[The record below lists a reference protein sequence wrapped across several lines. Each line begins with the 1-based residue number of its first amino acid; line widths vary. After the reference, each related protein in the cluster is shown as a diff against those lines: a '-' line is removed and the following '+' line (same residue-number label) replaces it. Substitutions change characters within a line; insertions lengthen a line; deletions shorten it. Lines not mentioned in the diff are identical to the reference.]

1 MKKGCQVKS
10 LLIICVSL
18 ILQLAQPLVWRGHAG
33 VGKDRFPHMIFSA
46 GFFSTDKT
54 YLHFIKTLWDRL
66 LKHNVKKAESW
77 RKWVSAFLRTTQM
90 SLKAEVWCQKK
101 KPCGL
106 SGSIFPSFSCSLVP
120 QDYCSLTIAL
130 PSVFLSILAVPE
142 PPFDHHYLS
151 SHTIINREMKL
162 I

>member
-18 ILQLAQPLVWRGHAG
+18 ILQLAEPLVWRGHAG

-66 LKHNVKKAESW
+66 LKHKVKKAESW

-101 KPCGL
+101 KALWAKWLHLSLIFMLLSPPGL
-106 SGSIFPSFSCSLVP
+106 LLLNYRSAIRVSFNTGCARASLWP
-120 QDYCSLTIAL
+120 PL
-130 PSVFLSILAVPE
+130 PFLS
-142 PPFDHHYLS
+142 Y
-151 SHTIINREMKL
+151 NY
-162 I
+162 